1 MLVAAGVVS
10 LALAARLTAAALG
23 CDWSPFSLVA
33 PLERGVVGVLVS
45 AVVLVAVALLLWLA
59 ARPGGE
65 ERLRLAADGA
75 TIVVAREAL
84 AAALAREAEAAH
96 PDVVRVRLALGV
108 RGAVLRGRATVLAR
122 PLADAEAVRAAPG
135 RPRCAGA
142 PPARARPAAPPAM
155 TSLQRSLATAVGL
168 VLLVLVAAL
177 VAREALL
184 AGDAGLAWSPP
195 HWWVDLTA
203 RPAAAAVGALVAAG
217 LALALWLAAARLL
230 RGESAPAAVVVAA
243 APGAPVGGEAVVTAT
258 ALARGL
264 RRRLQAAAPGLVVHR
279 VAVEARRGGAWR
291 VEVEADVAA
300 AGLAD
305 AATAAAAVVRAGLAD
320 MVGLDV
326 PEVEVVVRTL
336 RPGKG

>member
-1 MLVAAGVVS
+1 
-10 LALAARLTAAALG
+10 
-23 CDWSPFSLVA
+23 
-33 PLERGVVGVLVS
+33 
-45 AVVLVAVALLLWLA
+45 
-59 ARPGGE
+59 
-65 ERLRLAADGA
+65 
-75 TIVVAREAL
+75 
-84 AAALAREAEAAH
+84 
-96 PDVVRVRLALGV
+96 
-108 RGAVLRGRATVLAR
+108 
-122 PLADAEAVRAAPG
+122 
-135 RPRCAGA
+135 
-142 PPARARPAAPPAM
+142 M